1 MVKRQWASDGSFA
14 FARLVMLIIWL
25 LIGVSATIGSSSL
38 QNPLLDPLTSMSNEP
53 SKQQGILASIMNHDD
68 TLSSCKP
75 TGQISDARCDYE
87 TVEMDI
93 NSANFFPILD
103 KLRQE
108 KYFRLYK
115 VDLYKDCPFWNDNS
129 LCMSKDCTVSKI
141 EEEEIPVEYRSLA
154 LSSVKITN
162 QKDEIE
168 EGENFTP
175 SSLNQKHAHDRKESS
190 DTCQCA
196 ESDFCHW
203 EDEEWSPE
211 SAWVDLLDNPERFTG
226 YAGSSARKVWT
237 AIYEE
242 NCFGVARAVGASMT
256 SSDGSNYDVRIKSA
270 RLGDPG
276 SASAAAEALS
286 SLLTGQSSPL
296 DSSSSESE
304 QCLEKRVF
312 YKIIS
317 GLHASISIHI
327 CHDYLDQQSG
337 EWKPNLACF
346 VERIAQHPDRLQNLY
361 FTHTVLVRSLAKL
374 AQRLGMKPTKGIRN
388 IGAANLASQ
397 AKQLS
402 KLAPNLPASSSSTT
416 LNLASVLLQA
426 LNAPPTFDE
435 ESMFGEKDPE
445 SEFLRREFRDR
456 FRNVSRIMDCVG
468 CDKCRLWGK
477 LQINGVGTALKIL
490 FDASDLSPQRFL
502 QRSELVALINTV
514 HRVSESIRAVET
526 FRTLYQSAAQKVRK
540 GDVMKEERRSN
551 EEAKLDPS
559 SYKHRINESHKRDAI
574 DIAKSEG
581 RSVSRTDRA
590 WDRILNFL
598 DAGKRQCEEK
608 WLRCFAWIMWLA
620 NGGREENKYEKI
632 EL

>member
-1 MVKRQWASDGSFA
+1 MTKQDGLPPRH
-14 FARLVMLIIWL
+14 FARARIWIVFVLIFASIA
-25 LIGVSATIGSSSL
+25 SCASSSFQNPL
-38 QNPLLDPLTSMSNEP
+38 QNPLMPLNNDQA
-53 SKQQGILASIMNHDD
+53 KQQGILASVLNHGD

-103 KLRQE
+103 KLRRE

-129 LCMSKDCTVSKI
+129 LCMSKDCTVSKM
-141 EEEEIPVEYRSLA
+141 EEEEIPTEYRSSA
-154 LSSVKITN
+154 LSSVKTTN
-162 QKDEIE
+162 ESDDE
-168 EGENFTP
+168 GDPN
-175 SSLNQKHAHDRKESS
+175 
-190 DTCQCA
+190 TCQCA

-211 SAWVDLLDNPERFTG
+211 SSWVDLLDNPERFTG

-256 SSDGSNYDVRIKSA
+256 SSAGSPYDVRIKSA

-296 DSSSSESE
+296 DSSTSESE

-337 EWKPNLACF
+337 EWKPNLSCF

-361 FTHTVLVRSLAKL
+361 FTQTVLVRSLAKL
-374 AQRLGMKPTKGIRN
+374 AEP
-388 IGAANLASQ
+388 
-397 AKQLS
+397 KQLA
-402 KLAPNLPASSSSTT
+402 KLAPNLPASSSPTT
-416 LNLASVLLQA
+416 VSLASLLLQA
-426 LNAPPTFDE
+426 INAPPTFDE
-435 ESMFGEKDPE
+435 ESMFDEGDPE

-477 LQINGVGTALKIL
+477 LQINGVGTALKVL
-490 FDASDLSPQRFL
+490 FDANELSPQRLL

-526 FRTLYQSAAQKVRK
+526 FRTLYQ
-540 GDVMKEERRSN
+540 
-551 EEAKLDPS
+551 
-559 SYKHRINESHKRDAI
+559 
-574 DIAKSEG
+574 
-581 RSVSRTDRA
+581 
-590 WDRILNFL
+590 
-598 DAGKRQCEEK
+598 
-608 WLRCFAWIMWLA
+608 
-620 NGGREENKYEKI
+620 
-632 EL
+632 

>member
-1 MVKRQWASDGSFA
+1 MIKQEWFALTRKCIVFVLFFASITA
-14 FARLVMLIIWL
+14 CA
-25 LIGVSATIGSSSL
+25 SSSF
-38 QNPLLDPLTSMSNEP
+38 QNPLSNPLMPLNNDHK
-53 SKQQGILASIMNHDD
+53 KQQGILASVLNNDD

-103 KLRQE
+103 KLRRE

-129 LCMSKDCTVSKI
+129 LCMSKDCTVSKV
-141 EEEEIPVEYRSLA
+141 EDEQIPTEYRSLA
-154 LSSVKITN
+154 LSSIKTTN
-162 QKDEIE
+162 ESDDENDLL
-168 EGENFTP
+168 G
-175 SSLNQKHAHDRKESS
+175 SSLPQSAPHNHEKQA

-211 SAWVDLLDNPERFTG
+211 SSWVDLLDNPERFTG

-256 SSDGSNYDVRIKSA
+256 SSAGSPYDVRIKSA

-337 EWKPNLACF
+337 EWKPNLSCF

-374 AQRLGMKPTKGIRN
+374 AERVGMKPTKGLRN
-388 IGAANLASQ
+388 IGAASLASQ
-397 AKQLS
+397 AKQLA
-402 KLAPNLPASSSSTT
+402 KLAPNLPAASSPATV
-416 LNLASVLLQA
+416 NLASLLLQA
-426 LNAPPTFDE
+426 INAPPTFDE
-435 ESMFGEKDPE
+435 ESMFDAGDPE

-477 LQINGVGTALKIL
+477 LQINGVGTALKVL
-490 FDASDLSPQRFL
+490 FDANELSPQRLL

-526 FRTLYQSAAQKVRK
+526 FRTLYQLAAQKVQ
-540 GDVMKEERRSN
+540 KEETIGENKDYESVDFGSSH
-551 EEAKLDPS
+551 KLHS
-559 SYKHRINESHKRDAI
+559 NESHNRN
-574 DIAKSEG
+574 AKDNSAHG
-581 RSVSRTDRA
+581 HTDGA
-590 WDRILNFL
+590 WRRILTLL

-608 WLRCFAWIMWLA
+608 WSRCFAWILRLA
-620 NGGREENKYEKI
+620 NGGREESNHKKI